1 MASHASKRARG
12 DRSRISTAVLVNEF
26 DQNDAQSAV
35 ERELVL
41 RLASLLWR
49 FVGAFLFSTTK
60 ARHADT
66 RPQKSRHTS
75 ANFGL
80 SDWPSPFF
88 LSGRVGTKVKNAH
101 HQYFTPVRQP
111 NDCCPRKRHV
121 WGTRQ
126 SRWFL
131 TWSAALL
138 CVNSAFLCSRSHR
151 AKSIRYLI
159 GVRLTSKGR
168 W

>member
-12 DRSRISTAVLVNEF
+12 DRSRISTAVLVNEL

-131 TWSAALL
+131 TWPAALL

-159 GVRLTSKGR
+159 GVHLTSKGR

>member
-12 DRSRISTAVLVNEF
+12 DRSRISTAVLVNEL

-88 LSGRVGTKVKNAH
+88 LSGRAGTKVKNAH

-131 TWSAALL
+131 TWPAALL